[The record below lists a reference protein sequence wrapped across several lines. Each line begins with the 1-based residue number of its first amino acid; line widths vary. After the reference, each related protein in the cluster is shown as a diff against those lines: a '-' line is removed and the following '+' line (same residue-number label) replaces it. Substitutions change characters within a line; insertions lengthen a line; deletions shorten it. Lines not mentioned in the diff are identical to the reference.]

1 MNGFPPTR
9 QSILAGPAQ
18 RRSNIHS
25 IVHDLHSKKV
35 ALPSESTNG
44 TCESGP

>member
-1 MNGFPPTR
+1 MNGFPHTT
-9 QSILAGPAQ
+9 QSILAGPTR

-25 IVHDLHSKKV
+25 ILHDLHSKKV
-35 ALPSESTNG
+35 ALPPEGTDG